1 MHYMAPIYMG
11 SSSPLPPLCSGE
23 AENTQRCDR
32 AERNRNTDIRNT
44 QISSLQ
50 IRYIHRRTQR
60 SEMAPSKDDILGQGE
75 IPGEVG
81 GTAQVDCDD
90 GDDGG
95 DSEGTRMWS
104 RDEVEWF
111 GAQ

>member
-1 MHYMAPIYMG
+1 
-11 SSSPLPPLCSGE
+11 
-23 AENTQRCDR
+23 
-32 AERNRNTDIRNT
+32 
-44 QISSLQ
+44 
-50 IRYIHRRTQR
+50 
-60 SEMAPSKDDILGQGE
+60 MAPSKDDILGQGE

-95 DSEGTRMWS
+95 ASEGTRMWS

-111 GAQ
+111 RAQ